1 MKKFVLFA
9 VTLIFLAPMS
19 FAVDKNVLNVDFFGR
34 FNDPYLC
41 DYVNEAITNN
51 HTAKQATTRV
61 EEYRQRVKM
70 QFANELPSIGVS
82 ANYLGISV
90 PKFNPNYELEKNAF
104 VLPFMVNYEADFLL
118 KNRDKTKS
126 SKKTYEMSQL
136 DEISAY
142 LALTS
147 DVATVYTNILQYDK
161 LIEEQTKIVNNYKQ
175 ICKHDN
181 RKFSRGVVST
191 TEINNSDSN
200 LESSTIELEKLIK
213 QREVL
218 LMDFSVLLGRGSNL
232 SESGRAELN
241 KEIKRGTLDNFEY
254 KLTIPNEISSDVIY
268 SRPDVKRAELA
279 LEKAKIDIRV
289 ARNEFLPSFNITGL
303 WAFNTIA
310 PGNFFSWDSSLAA
323 LLAGATQDIFT
334 GGRKVANLKY
344 QKARYQELFE
354 DYKQTDLE
362 AVKEVNTSLC
372 IIKHDQSVENETKAK
387 LNLEKKNLRNVD
399 KKFNRGV
406 VSKTQKLNEENTCI
420 SRDIDLT
427 KAKTQ
432 RLVNYYTLYKA
443 VGGKL

>member
-1 MKKFVLFA
+1 M
-9 VTLIFLAPMS
+9 
-19 FAVDKNVLNVDFFGR
+19 
-34 FNDPYLC
+34 
-41 DYVNEAITNN
+41 
-51 HTAKQATTRV
+51 
-61 EEYRQRVKM
+61 
-70 QFANELPSIGVS
+70 
-82 ANYLGISV
+82 
-90 PKFNPNYELEKNAF
+90 
-104 VLPFMVNYEADFLL
+104 
-118 KNRDKTKS
+118 
-126 SKKTYEMSQL
+126 
-136 DEISAY
+136 
-142 LALTS
+142 
-147 DVATVYTNILQYDK
+147 
-161 LIEEQTKIVNNYKQ
+161 
-175 ICKHDN
+175 
-181 RKFSRGVVST
+181 
-191 TEINNSDSN
+191 
-200 LESSTIELEKLIK
+200 
-213 QREVL
+213 
-218 LMDFSVLLGRGSNL
+218 
-232 SESGRAELN
+232 
-241 KEIKRGTLDNFEY
+241 
-254 KLTIPNEISSDVIY
+254 
-268 SRPDVKRAELA
+268 
-279 LEKAKIDIRV
+279 
-289 ARNEFLPSFNITGL
+289 PSFNITGL